1 MNIFYYHNLDLTFKS
16 AQTIQVIK
24 DYYYLSKN
32 GCNVFLYGLYR
43 DKNDLKEIKEYLQNS
58 QNIYLNHKKRSKLNK
73 IFLKL
78 KIIKDI
84 LFSNSK
90 IFIVIRHYKNFK
102 VPFILK
108 KLTKSKIVLEMH
120 EESIP
125 HLLKKNRKNL
135 KQKFLNIIKK
145 IDILIFT
152 NFSQKELFFKEF
164 QNFSPKHMILP
175 NGVEIERFKNITKG
189 DSYTITYIGQF
200 NKWKNVEL
208 IFESMQYLPKKYKL
222 KIAGGKNDKDSKSF
236 IKEMIEKYQLK
247 DRVKFFGYI
256 TNQKIPDFI
265 DRSSALLLP
274 LGDNIQSK
282 YLTSPMKLFEYMA
295 TKIPIVAVNY
305 PSINKIVNNEIYLA
319 KNDPKDFALKI
330 EEAANNYDINKTK
343 KMNRLAQ
350 KFSYKNRAK
359 KFYKF
364 LKQSYKK

>member
-84 LFSNSK
+84 LFPKSK
-90 IFIVIRHYKNFK
+90 NFIVIRHYKNFK
-102 VPFILK
+102 IPYILK
-108 KLTKSKIVLEMH
+108 KLTNSKIILEMH

-125 HLLKKNRKNL
+125 HLLKKNKKNL
-135 KQKFLNIIKK
+135 KKKFLNIIKK

-164 QNFSPKHMILP
+164 NNISLNDIVLP

-189 DSYTITYIGQF
+189 DEFIITYVGQF
-200 NKWKNVEL
+200 NRWKNIEL
-208 IFESMQYLPKKYKL
+208 IFKAMVYLPKKYRL
-222 KIAGGKNDKDSKSF
+222 KIAGGKDDKKSKSF
-236 IKEMIEKYQLK
+236 IEKMANQYNLK
-247 DRVKFFGYI
+247 DRVDFFGYI
-256 TNQKIPDFI
+256 PNKDVPNFLNGS
-265 DRSSALLLP
+265 RVLLLP

-330 EEAANNYDINKTK
+330 EEAVENSNNNKIE
-343 KMNRLAQ
+343 KMNQIAQ

-364 LKQSYKK
+364 LKENS